1 MLVERSGQALKE
13 EEEEDKKRRNAF
25 VMEDLLTERMR
36 NGDDRTAL

>member
-1 MLVERSGQALKE
+1 MLVERSGQALK

-36 NGDDRTAL
+36 NGDDRAAL